1 MASSALHRLRRSGAR
16 LGAGA
21 LVAVF
26 LCAQLGG
33 ALHFAVV
40 QHVSCAEHGELV
52 EIGTDAGVRA
62 AAVATH
68 ETVRADDTTLHG
80 HDHCGVSAIRR
91 ERIHHVA
98 PLALAARLPT
108 TSLAHASLARRAPPR
123 AIAILDLAPKSSP
136 PRA

>member
-1 MASSALHRLRRSGAR
+1 MKSALNGLCRASAR
-16 LGAGA
+16 LGASA
-21 LVAVF
+21 LVAVL

-52 EIGTDAGVRA
+52 EIGADADARA
-62 AAVATH
+62 ARVATH
-68 ETVRADDTTLHG
+68 ETVRADDTTIHG
-80 HDHCGVSAIRR
+80 HDHCAVSAIRR
-91 ERIHHVA
+91 EPIHSVA
-98 PLALAARLPT
+98 PLALAARLPNAAIT
-108 TSLAHASLARRAPPR
+108 DASIARHEPPR